1 MQIPCIVTVK
11 KRSLLSHILTDLTG
25 TSGDGLFLI
34 YSAAT
39 SMEEFVV
46 EIENSDAAVVML
58 EKSGI
63 FAEEDAVAKLLTVF
77 SKLLVIVIS
86 EDNNWLNI
94 FRREDKLLVS
104 SVDLIDAV
112 SSRLDNSTQNK

>member
-1 MQIPCIVTVK
+1 MQIPCVVTVRK
-11 KRSLLSHILTDLTG
+11 KSLLSHILADLTG

-39 SMEEFVV
+39 SMDEFVA
-46 EIENSDAAVVML
+46 EIENNNAAVVML
-58 EKSGI
+58 EKSSI
-63 FAEEDAVAKLLTVF
+63 FADEDFVAKLLTLF

-86 EDNNWLNI
+86 EDSNWLNI

-104 SVDLIDAV
+104 SVDLINV
-112 SSRLDNSTQNK
+112 VYSRLDDPT

>member
-25 TSGDGLFLI
+25 TSGNGLFLI

-39 SMEEFVV
+39 TMEEFVM
-46 EIENSDAAVVML
+46 EIENNNAAVVML
-58 EKSGI
+58 EKSTT
-63 FAEEDAVAKLLTVF
+63 FADEDAVAKLLMLF
-77 SKLLVIVIS
+77 SKLLVIVFS
-86 EDNNWLNI
+86 EDSNWLNI

-112 SSRLDNSTQNK
+112 YSRLESPT